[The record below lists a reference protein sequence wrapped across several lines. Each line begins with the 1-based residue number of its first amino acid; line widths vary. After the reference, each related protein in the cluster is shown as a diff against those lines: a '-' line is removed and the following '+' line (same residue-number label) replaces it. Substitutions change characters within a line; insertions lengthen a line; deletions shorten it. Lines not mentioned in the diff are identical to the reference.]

1 MTYKEQQW
9 KGNSGSDQFTTCQQ
23 PLPTEG
29 LPTPQT
35 MAESVHNLG
44 FKHFFYTLLRALIEE
59 RHFALV
65 ERFAIPANQ
74 GSRNQLQVRYL
85 DPTHASLRRKLRS

>member
-1 MTYKEQQW
+1 MTYEEQQE
-9 KGNSGSDQFTTCQQ
+9 KGDSGSDQFTKWQQ

-44 FKHFFYTLLRALIEE
+44 YIYVLIC
-59 RHFALV
+59 
-65 ERFAIPANQ
+65 
-74 GSRNQLQVRYL
+74 S
-85 DPTHASLRRKLRS
+85 